1 MYEINF
7 TSWVAPQQF
16 VEREFILN
24 TIMTIKL
31 N

>member
-7 TSWVAPQQF
+7 TAGVAPQQF
-16 VEREFILN
+16 EEREVVLN

>member
-16 VEREFILN
+16 VKREFILN

>member
-1 MYEINF
+1 MYDINF
-7 TSWVAPQQF
+7 TSGVAPQQF
-16 VEREFILN
+16 VESVLN